1 MRLFLSSFR
10 AGKHAKELIKLVG
23 SGTEFA
29 YISNAK
35 DYKNSGD
42 RKAKIKENLDY
53 WRSIGL
59 KPVEVDLRPNFH
71 KSGAEG
77 LLKNY
82 GFIWL
87 GGGNAFLLRRAL
99 SYTGADRYLYDAVR
113 KNEVILGGES
123 AGAIITGPT
132 LRFSEVENDMED
144 SQFYTPEP
152 YLKNVIWEGLNLVDF
167 VPVPHFDSPGYVGID
182 EYVDNLEKEKIPYKK
197 MTDEHAILINGD
209 KEEFLS

>member
-10 AGKHAKELIKLVG
+10 AGKHANELIKLVG

-87 GGGNAFLLRRAL
+87 GGGNAF
-99 SYTGADRYLYDAVR
+99 
-113 KNEVILGGES
+113 
-123 AGAIITGPT
+123 
-132 LRFSEVENDMED
+132 
-144 SQFYTPEP
+144 
-152 YLKNVIWEGLNLVDF
+152 
-167 VPVPHFDSPGYVGID
+167 